1 MSPVYSQVV
10 QGEDG
15 CMGGWVGGSVDGWMD
30 GQVDRYTDKHLGDLG
45 RYMGSFCTSITPFL

>member
-30 GQVDRYTDKHLGDLG
+30 G
-45 RYMGSFCTSITPFL
+45 